1 MVVLDQTR
9 FFVDVEEQESVR
21 EGLVFHQGRELLHV
35 RLKIFEFVGHHAVQ
49 GDLLH
54 RGIRAG
60 QELLI

>member
-1 MVVLDQTR
+1 MIVLDQAQ

-21 EGLVFHQGRELLHV
+21 EGLVFHQGRELISV
-35 RLKIFEFVGHHAVQ
+35 RLKILEFVGHHTIQ